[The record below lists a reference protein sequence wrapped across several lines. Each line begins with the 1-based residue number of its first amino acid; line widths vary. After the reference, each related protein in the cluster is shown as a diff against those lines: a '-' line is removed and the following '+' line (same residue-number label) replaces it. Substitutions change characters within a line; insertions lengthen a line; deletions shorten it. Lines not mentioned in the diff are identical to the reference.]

1 MMQLP
6 ARLGIKYHQQEQVN
20 TTHSV
25 AVRVKKKR
33 RIPKSQSRVLDIAH
47 Y

>member
-1 MMQLP
+1 MQLP

-25 AVRVKKKR
+25 AVRVKKR
-33 RIPKSQSRVLDIAH
+33 DVYLNPNLEF
-47 Y
+47 